1 MSSPRIIATYHV
13 ASDAS
18 LIAERA
24 RCLAI
29 EQSVECP
36 LEAIDDQAILDTIVG
51 RVEDIAELAPG
62 RYAVRIGLAAATAPA
77 EPGQLIN
84 MLFGNSSIQPDVAL
98 VDVDLPPH
106 YLDAFG
112 GPRLG
117 LAGLR
122 ALTGAQGRALTASAL
137 KPQGLSAA
145 ALARIAGQL
154 VRGGVDLIKDDHGI
168 ADQVFSPFAAR
179 VAAVGRAVQEAN
191 AATGGRTLYAPHLTG
206 TLDDMRRQLDL
217 VRAHGIRAVMVVP
230 MIVGLANFHAIGKSA
245 EGLVVVAHP
254 ALSGVTK
261 IAPPLLLGKLFRL
274 FGADATIFPN
284 AGGRFGYSAETC
296 LQLAR
301 AARDPWG
308 ALKPCMPAPAG
319 GLTTDRVAELL
330 QCYGHDVMLLIG
342 GSLLSARERLSEET
356 ARFVGAVAAHGR
368 G

>member
-1 MSSPRIIATYHV
+1 MSSSRIIATYHV
-13 ASDAS
+13 ASNAGG
-18 LIAERA
+18 IADRA
-24 RCLAI
+24 RGLAI

-36 LEAIDDQAILDTIVG
+36 LEAVGDPAILDTIVG

-84 MLFGNSSIQPDVAL
+84 MLFGNSSIHEDVAL
-98 VDVDLPPH
+98 VDVDLPQH

-122 ALTGAQGRALTASAL
+122 GLTGTQGRALTASAL
-137 KPQGLSAA
+137 KPQGLSAE
-145 ALARIAGQL
+145 ALAQIAGQL
-154 VRGGVDLIKDDHGI
+154 ARGGVDLIKDDHGI
-168 ADQVFSPFAAR
+168 ADQAYSPFAAR
-179 VAAVGRAVQEAN
+179 VAAVGRAIREAN
-191 AATGGRTLYAPHLTG
+191 EAREGATLYSPHLTG

-217 VRAHGIRAVMVVP
+217 VRAHGIAAVMVAP
-230 MIVGLANFHAIGKSA
+230 MIVGLANFHAIVKA
-245 EGLVVVAHP
+245 AAGLAVIAHP

-261 IAPPLLLGKLFRL
+261 MAPPLLLGKLFRL

-308 ALKPCMPAPAG
+308 DLKPCAPVPAG
-319 GLTTDRVAELL
+319 GLSADRVAELL
-330 QCYGHDVMLLIG
+330 QFYGHDVMLLIG
-342 GSLLSARERLSEET
+342 GSLLSARERLSEEA
-356 ARFVGAVAAHGR
+356 ARFVNVVAAHGN